1 MSAPLKISIVGCGAI
16 GSSLA
21 KAILLQFRS
30 QAKLVSLYDI
40 DKGKVLK
47 LARQLQRPALAAP
60 DLNTAI
66 KKADLVI
73 EASSAAAAFDIARKS
88 IRAGRDVM
96 VMSVGALL
104 RGHQQLKKE
113 AAKNKARIFIPS
125 GAIAGIDALKA
136 AQLGGIK
143 KVTLTTIKPP
153 QAFKGAA
160 YLASKNIDLSRIK
173 KEKVLFE
180 GNALAATRAFP
191 QNINVAAVLS
201 LAGVGPQR
209 TKVRIVASPG
219 LKRNIHRIEIESRAG
234 RITTLTEN
242 VIHPANPKTSYLAVL
257 AALATLKGALE
268 PLKIGN

>member
-1 MSAPLKISIVGCGAI
+1 MPAPLKISIVGCGAI

-21 KAILLQFRS
+21 EAILSQFRS

-47 LARQLQRPALAAP
+47 LARRLKKPALAAW
-60 DLNTAI
+60 DLKTAI
-66 KKADLVI
+66 RKADLVI
-73 EASSAAAAFDIARKS
+73 EASSAAAASGIAQES
-88 IRAGRDVM
+88 VEAGRDIII
-96 VMSVGALL
+96 MSVGALL
-104 RGHQQLKKE
+104 RGRQQLKKE
-113 AAKNKARIFIPS
+113 AARKGARIFIPS
-125 GAIAGIDALKA
+125 GAVCGIDALKA
-136 AQLGGIK
+136 AKFGGIK

-160 YLASKNIDLSRIK
+160 YVASKNIDLNRIK
-173 KEKVLFE
+173 KERVIFQ

-201 LAGVGPQR
+201 LAGIGPQKTR
-209 TKVRIVASPG
+209 VRIVASPG

-257 AALATLKGALE
+257 AALATLKGILD
-268 PLKIGN
+268 PLKIGS